1 MLLSAKLVRLRG
13 HGHGLRLDRLVAT
26 LGAGQGLVLL
36 VLDPLPPDVILTEA
50 DLAPEAGVLAVSVAA
65 LALEVLR
72 FHDLAAGLVLEL
84 VVLAEELEAEAAGEA
99 AAAVVPDSPLAL
111 DTLGV
116 PEDAAAGV
124 AVQALLA
131 VTNPGLAVVTD
142 SSDHL
147 HASGVVA
154 RVFDDTVTSLHHTL
168 LLSTLST
175 DRESLETLTE
185 ITECA
190 VLLGPAALVALHDGV
205 AGPGHD
211 ALGVALAGD
220 LLLSDL
226 HLLSLFPLA
235 SFLFR
240 HF

>member
-1 MLLSAKLVRLRG
+1 M
-13 HGHGLRLDRLVAT
+13 
-26 LGAGQGLVLL
+26 
-36 VLDPLPPDVILTEA
+36 
-50 DLAPEAGVLAVSVAA
+50 
-65 LALEVLR
+65 
-72 FHDLAAGLVLEL
+72 LEL
-84 VVLAEELEAEAAGEA
+84 IIFTEELEAEAAGEA
-99 AAAVVPDSPLAL
+99 AATVVPDSPLTL
-111 DTLGV
+111 DTLGL
-116 PEDAAAGV
+116 PEDTAAGV
-124 AVQALLA
+124 GVEALLA

-142 SSDHL
+142 SSDHLVINKLLTITVHAFPPSSPGTTRL

-168 LLSTLST
+168 LLPTLST
-175 DRESLETLTE
+175 HRQSLETLTE

-190 VLLGPAALVALHDGV
+190 VLLCPAALVALHDGV

-226 HLLSLFPLA
+226 HLLSLFPLT